1 LSDVA
6 DLIADLVNANVPP
19 ELVGRVAA
27 ALAGGKAMRAKPAKN
42 AYTEDFEAFWKA
54 YPTDANMSKLEAWQ
68 QWQKIDATERQL
80 ATKAIPKFIEYCKA
94 NEWYRPA
101 HAVNF
106 LKKKRFEGHAAQPEL
121 TLVSSQSGTY
131 VMQDSPE
138 WSQYADA
145 YRKATGKTPP
155 VDKRGGW
162 FFKEAI

>member
-1 LSDVA
+1 VSDVA
-6 DLIADLVNANVPP
+6 TLIADLVTAGVDPA
-19 ELVGRVAA
+19 LVGRVAA
-27 ALAGGKAMRAKPAKN
+27 ALSGKPAKPKGRT
-42 AYTEDFEAFWKA
+42 AYTADFEAFWKA

-68 QWQKIDATERQL
+68 QWQKIDATEQQL

-121 TLVSSQSGTY
+121 TLVSSQPGTY

-138 WSQYADA
+138 WSQYAEA